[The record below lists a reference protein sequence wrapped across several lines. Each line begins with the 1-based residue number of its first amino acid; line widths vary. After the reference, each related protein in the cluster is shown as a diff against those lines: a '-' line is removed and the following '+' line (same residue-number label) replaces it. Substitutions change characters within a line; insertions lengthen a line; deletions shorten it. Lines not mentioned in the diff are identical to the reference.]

1 MGIRGF
7 SVETG
12 GDGIRKFDLHIQETD
27 FGLRNLT
34 SEFDSDMN
42 IIGMKN
48 EVITT
53 FSSFFCFC
61 NTVACLKCVFNVV
74 FFRRENDF

>member
-34 SEFDSDMN
+34 SEFDSGMN
-42 IIGMKN
+42 IIGMMN
-48 EVITT
+48 EVIET
-53 FSSFFCFC
+53 FESMGP
-61 NTVACLKCVFNVV
+61 NHEHVVNVTKP
-74 FFRRENDF
+74 N